1 MSDDDD
7 SAGLDPA
14 PRRGGG
20 RRQGIP
26 NYNKKIIIP
35 IIKEILPNGPE
46 AWCLVAVTRK
56 EQSGKKN
63 LWSKDDLKHNW
74 ISKLCNNMKK
84 PTGST
89 GENGDRVCKCISIEK
104 KIMRKTHSGFLGDS
118 SAEGDYMPSPSGS
131 DAKRRAKKMKRC
143 ATLEQLSD
151 HGGKAGGGGSS
162 SRCSDDSSS
171 KEDSNSND
179 SAH

>member
-1 MSDDDD
+1 M
-7 SAGLDPA
+7 
-14 PRRGGG
+14 PRKKGAVNYKNDVLI
-20 RRQGIP
+20 GIVE
-26 NYNKKIIIP
+26 
-35 IIKEILPNGPE
+35 EILPNGQIAWE
-46 AWCLVAVTRK
+46 AVGAAYQKQSNEK
-56 EQSGKKN
+56 EERDWNDIKKHWMKN
-63 LWSKDDLKHNW
+63 
-74 ISKLCNNMKK
+74 LCNNMKK

-162 SRCSDDSSS
+162 SSSSDDSSS
-171 KEDSNSND
+171 EEDSNSND
-179 SAH
+179 SVH